1 MRRKMEIKRLHR
13 NRVEAALE
21 VLEKALRGDIST
33 RLGLVE
39 ALKEAYKR
47 RGVEPLRGF
56 STESIFDK
64 ELATVHIVGVYGAGV
79 IAPGELDDLFYVENR
94 AHQALEVVRA
104 VTEVLTEE
112 MKERIR
118 GAVVEIK
125 GKDLEDKVFRFLR
138 YAFTGTVLGV
148 FAEPLFVKA
157 VRTAEAVYPDMEE
170 KFVRYM
176 AFYTAYKIAE
186 LIAEDSI
193 RSPDDLKIYKYSY
206 CLQLGFQK
214 CKPSDKLIK
223 EVAVNVYKVDK
234 AKVNRLIAGK
244 GVIPKI
250 S

>member
-1 MRRKMEIKRLHR
+1 MEIKKLHR
-13 NRVEAALE
+13 DRVEAALE
-21 VLEKALRGDIST
+21 VLEKALRGDIAT

-39 ALKEAYKR
+39 ALREAYKK

-64 ELATVHIVGVYGAGV
+64 ELATVHIVGIYGAGV
-79 IAPGELDDLFYVENR
+79 IAPGDLDNLFYIENR
-94 AHQALEVVRA
+94 ANQALDVVRNITEVV
-104 VTEVLTEE
+104 TDDT
-112 MKERIR
+112 KERIKKI
-118 GAVVEIK
+118 VVDIK

-148 FAEPLFVKA
+148 FAEPLFVKTI
-157 VRTAEAVYPDMEE
+157 RTAEAVYPDMEE

-186 LIAEDSI
+186 LIAEDAI
-193 RSPDDLKIYKYSY
+193 RNPNDLKIYKYSY

-234 AKVNRLIAGK
+234 AKVNRLLTGK
-244 GVIPKI
+244 GVIPKV

>member
-1 MRRKMEIKRLHR
+1 MEIKKLHR
-13 NRVEAALE
+13 ERVEAALE
-21 VLEKALRGDIST
+21 VLEKALRGEVAS
-33 RLGLVE
+33 RLELVE
-39 ALKEAYKR
+39 ALREAYKK

-79 IAPGELDDLFYVENR
+79 IAPGDLDNLFYIENK
-94 AHQALEVVRA
+94 AHAVLDIVKNITEVV
-104 VTEVLTEE
+104 TDEV
-112 MKERIR
+112 KENIKRSV
-118 GAVVEIK
+118 ADIK

-138 YAFTGTVLGV
+138 YAFTGTVLGI

-157 VRTAEAVYPDMEE
+157 VRTAEAVYPDLDE

-186 LIAEDSI
+186 LIATDAI
-193 RSPDDLKIYKYSY
+193 RSPNDLKIYKYSF

-223 EVAVNVYKVDK
+223 EVAVNVYKVEK
-234 AKVNRLIAGK
+234 AKVNRLITGK
-244 GVIPKI
+244 GIIPKV